1 MICWDHPRIRGT
13 NSSRTSSPLMILGSS
28 PHTRDKFYR
37 MPPHNLRTR
46 IIPAYAGQIS
56 GVVCHSPGE
65 QDHPRIRGT
74 NQLPFRSRLKRP
86 GSSPHTR
93 DKSLLWSAIREGS
106 RIIPA
111 YAGQIFFSILLLHPS
126 RIIPAYAGQMGIRS
140 RNSLRKRDHPRIR
153 GTNLCCGLQ
162 SVKDQGSSPHTRDK
176 YVRRA
181 VCAMADRII
190 PAYAGQICKHCGELI
205 DKEDHPRV
213 RGTNPSLTAQG

>member
-111 YAGQIFFSILLLHPS
+111 YAGQMLKSLRISSGLEDHPRIRGTNGNKIKKFIEKEGSSPHTRDKSLLWSAIREGS
-126 RIIPAYAGQMGIRS
+126 RIIPAYAGQMLK
-140 RNSLRKRDHPRIR
+140 SLRISSGLEDHPRIR
-153 GTNLCCGLQ
+153 GTNGN
-162 SVKDQGSSPHTRDK
+162 KIKKFIEKEGSSPHTRDK
-176 YVRRA
+176 
-181 VCAMADRII
+181 
-190 PAYAGQICKHCGELI
+190 
-205 DKEDHPRV
+205 
-213 RGTNPSLTAQG
+213 

>member
-111 YAGQIFFSILLLHPS
+111 YAGQIFFFHSASP
-126 RIIPAYAGQMGIRS
+126 PFE
-140 RNSLRKRDHPRIR
+140 DHPRIR
-153 GTNLCCGLQ
+153 GTNGN
-162 SVKDQGSSPHTRDK
+162 KIKKFIEKEGSSPHTRDK
-176 YVRRA
+176 FVSIVGSSLTR
-181 VCAMADRII
+181 RII
-190 PAYAGQICKHCGELI
+190 PAYAGQIL
-205 DKEDHPRV
+205 
-213 RGTNPSLTAQG
+213 L

>member
-153 GTNLCCGLQ
+153 GTN
-162 SVKDQGSSPHTRDK
+162 D
-176 YVRRA
+176 A
-181 VCAMADRII
+181 
-190 PAYAGQICKHCGELI
+190 
-205 DKEDHPRV
+205 
-213 RGTNPSLTAQG
+213 

>member
-1 MICWDHPRIRGT
+1 
-13 NSSRTSSPLMILGSS
+13 
-28 PHTRDKFYR
+28 

-74 NQLPFRSRLKRP
+74 NLCCGLQSVKDQ

-93 DKSLLWSAIREGS
+93 DKCSKASGFLPGL
-106 RIIPA
+106 
-111 YAGQIFFSILLLHPS
+111 

-176 YVRRA
+176 CSKA
-181 VCAMADRII
+181 SGFLPGLRII
-190 PAYAGQICKHCGELI
+190 PAYAGQMGIRSRNSLRKR
-205 DKEDHPRV
+205 DHPRI
-213 RGTNPSLTAQG
+213 RGTNDA